1 MGHGECAG
9 VLSSHHV
16 SFYDFRLCTTTLPR
30 NRTTRAGS
38 VHLPVPQ
45 TGLARIGLSDR
56 KHGSW
61 RSHTGFAKIP
71 MAAYSATEHFLRRE
85 GS

>member
-9 VLSSHHV
+9 VLSSLMSRFMIPNVH
-16 SFYDFRLCTTTLPR
+16 DNLTGG

-38 VHLPVPQ
+38 CLLPFHNPE
-45 TGLARIGLSDR
+45 LARIGLSES
-56 KHGSW
+56 KHGSCDPIPA
-61 RSHTGFAKIP
+61 RKDP
-71 MAAYSATEHFLRRE
+71 MAAYSAREHFLRRE